1 MTQSLAWRSDVTTA
15 RRGPGP
21 LLESDVKR
29 HVRWSASAML
39 LLRLPDGHPVEMS
52 DAFLRVIGR
61 DRPAAMR
68 VSAGECTQDP
78 EETATSL
85 RLMADGKLDGY
96 LRRIR
101 IRRPRGELVEA
112 DIRVDVCSY
121 RAVRDTALVRVSP
134 RRQHAGVTDPLIE
147 MSVGPRGLAVVGG
160 VDWAA
165 SVPDRPSLADLPDLT
180 DREREIVARLS
191 AGWRVR
197 RIAENLFLSEST
209 VRNHLTAV
217 YRKFGVRSQVELLDK
232 L

>member
-1 MTQSLAWRSDVTTA
+1 
-15 RRGPGP
+15 
-21 LLESDVKR
+21 
-29 HVRWSASAML
+29 ML
-39 LLRLPDGHPVEMS
+39 LLRLPDGRPVEMS
-52 DAFLRVIGR
+52 DALLRVIGR
-61 DRPAAMR
+61 DRPGAMST
-68 VSAGECTQDP
+68 SAPAYTQDP

-101 IRRPRGELVEA
+101 ILRPRGELVEA
-112 DIRVDVCSY
+112 DVRVDVCSY

-134 RRQHAGVTDPLIE
+134 RRQHAGVTEPLTE

-160 VDWAA
+160 VDWATP
-165 SVPDRPSLADLPDLT
+165 VPDRTSLVEAPELT
-180 DREREIVARLS
+180 DREREVVARLS

-197 RIAENLFLSEST
+197 RIAESLFLSEST
-209 VRNHLTAV
+209 IRNHLTAV